1 MIWFRSYGFIQ
12 PVQQVIATKCDD
24 VCNDAE
30 FRTHAEQGALLTAQR
45 FAKLMALP
53 NMPTLSLPVSVLKL
67 LQSAVIVGVMVGIL
81 DIDLPVINIAS

>member
-30 FRTHAEQGALLTAQR
+30 FRTHSEQGALLTTQR

-67 LQSAVIVGVMVGIL
+67 CAVIVGVMVGIL